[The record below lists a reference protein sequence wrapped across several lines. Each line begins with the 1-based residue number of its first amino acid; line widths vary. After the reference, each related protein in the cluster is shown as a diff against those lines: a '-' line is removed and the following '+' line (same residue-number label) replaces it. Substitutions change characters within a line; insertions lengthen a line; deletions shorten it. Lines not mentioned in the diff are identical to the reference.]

1 MEAVTKITNVYTKVI
16 IIIII
21 IIIIY
26 DYYFRRKK
34 NAHYLCRYLCGQAYI
49 SARFLQ
55 RALS

>member
-21 IIIIY
+21 IIY

-34 NAHYLCRYLCGQAYI
+34 NARYLCRYLCGQAYI
-49 SARFLQ
+49 SARFPQ

>member
-21 IIIIY
+21 IIIY

-34 NAHYLCRYLCGQAYI
+34 NARYLCRYLCGQAYI

>member
-1 MEAVTKITNVYTKVI
+1 MEAVTKITKVYTKV
-16 IIIII
+16 I

-34 NAHYLCRYLCGQAYI
+34 NAHYLCRYLYGQAYI

>member
-21 IIIIY
+21 Y

-34 NAHYLCRYLCGQAYI
+34 NARYLCRYLCGQAYI

>member
-21 IIIIY
+21 IIY
-26 DYYFRRKK
+26 DYYFRREK

>member
-1 MEAVTKITNVYTKVI
+1 MEAVTKITNAYTKV
-16 IIIII
+16 II